1 MCNLTI
7 IRANENSKEL
17 KTLLSIQLKE
27 LESKHI
33 PCVNDKTEMLH
44 QNALQIGYT
53 YDVFGAHRQYTNLLD
68 EMDRIKNMSSTSCLR
83 AIRIVLTSDGKI
95 WSDNTHW
102 TIAYMLRYGLDI
114 QLRDIPFY
122 VVDFCHDIPVV
133 IDYNYTL
140 FDSITEVRNAVR
152 AAKNIQD
159 RVNAGWRNNNLSYTI
174 KELAIA
180 LLDNG

>member
-17 KTLLSIQLKE
+17 KTLLSIPLKK

-33 PCVNDKTEMLH
+33 PYINTKTEMLH
-44 QNALQIGYT
+44 QNALQIGYV
-53 YDVFGAHRQYTNLLD
+53 YDVFGSHRQYTNFLD
-68 EMDRIKNMSSTSCLR
+68 EIDRIKNMSLTPCLR
-83 AIRIVLTSDGKI
+83 AVRIVLTSDGKI

-102 TIAYMLRYGLDI
+102 TVAYMLRYGPNAL
-114 QLRDIPFY
+114 LREIPFY
-122 VVDFCHDIPVV
+122 VVDFCHDIPIV

-140 FDSITEVRNAVR
+140 FDSITEIGNAVR

-159 RVNAGWRNNNLSYTI
+159 RVDAGWRSNKLSYTI
-174 KELAIA
+174 EELAIA
-180 LLDNG
+180 LLDNE